1 MKMMNIVQEAKSALF
16 LFLAFTLFTG
26 LVYPLLITGIVQTT
40 MLEKSGGSLIVVDGK
55 VVGSELIG
63 QNFTS
68 PSYFQGRPSAVG
80 YAANGSGSSNY
91 GPSSARLMEEVRQRI
106 EYVRRINNLS
116 QNAPVPCELVLA
128 SASGLD
134 PHISMQGAM
143 IQVARIAR
151 ERGLPQSEVKLLVYQ
166 HVEPAQFGIM
176 GQERV
181 NALMLNLA
189 LDDLAKRG

>member
-1 MKMMNIVQEAKSALF
+1 
-16 LFLAFTLFTG
+16 
-26 LVYPLLITGIVQTT
+26 
-40 MLEKSGGSLIVVDGK
+40 
-55 VVGSELIG
+55 
-63 QNFTS
+63 
-68 PSYFQGRPSAVG
+68 
-80 YAANGSGSSNY
+80 
-91 GPSSARLMEEVRQRI
+91 
-106 EYVRRINNLS
+106 
-116 QNAPVPCELVLA
+116 
-128 SASGLD
+128 
-134 PHISMQGAM
+134 MQGAM